1 MRRLLPVLALLA
13 AVAHHAAAQMP
24 SSIKKPIEAARK
36 NVNAT
41 NAQTAAA
48 ERAGGTRPP
57 RPPWRRPPRPR
68 RPRRLRQAAKPAA
81 AGQQPQSAGRVTVP
95 AAPSEDSTKVTFER
109 EVFTYDSGERRDPFA
124 SPFETGE
131 IRPLIADL
139 HVVGI
144 IFDASGRNS
153 VAVMRDVSTQIQY
166 RVKVGQMLGRAKVSQ
181 IRPQEVVMTIEE
193 YGFRRQEL
201 LKLSLPQTKR
211 TP

>member
-13 AVAHHAAAQMP
+13 VAAHHAAAQMP

-36 NVNAT
+36 SVNAT
-41 NAQTAAA
+41 NAQTSAT
-48 ERAGGTRPP
+48 ERAGSAPATAPAMAQSAAP
-57 RPPWRRPPRPR
+57 A
-68 RPRRLRQAAKPAA
+68 QAKAAPPAA
-81 AGQQPQSAGRVTVP
+81 GKRVAPQSAGRVTVP
-95 AAPSEDSTKVTFER
+95 AAPAQDSTKVTFER